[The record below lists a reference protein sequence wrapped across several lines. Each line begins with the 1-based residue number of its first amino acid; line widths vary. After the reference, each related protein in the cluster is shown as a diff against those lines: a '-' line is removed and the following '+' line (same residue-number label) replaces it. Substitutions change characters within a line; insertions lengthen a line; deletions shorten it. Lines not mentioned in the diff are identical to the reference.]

1 MILKLRPVPK
11 GLSPL
16 NFSYL
21 WVTWFQSGRIRPA
34 SGTWGSLAALP
45 FCWVIKEYTGLTGLF
60 VFAALVLV
68 LGFVALKQYLAHAG
82 SADPS
87 EVVIDEVLGM
97 ALLFTTLPNYNVGL
111 IALGFI
117 VFRLLDSLKPF
128 PIGWCDRHI
137 KGPMGVMMDDLAAG
151 VIAAGILL
159 AVQLLMA

>member
-1 MILKLRPVPK
+1 MIFKLRPVPK

-16 NFSYL
+16 NPSYL

-45 FCWVIKEYTGLTGLF
+45 FCWAVKEYAGLPGLLI
-60 VFAALVLV
+60 FAALA
-68 LGFVALKQYLAHAG
+68 LGIGFIALKYYLAHAD

-97 ALLFTTLPNYNVGL
+97 ALLFTTLPNYNWGL
-111 IALGFI
+111 IALGFV
-117 VFRLLDSLKPF
+117 VFRVLDSLKPF

-137 KGPMGVMMDDLAAG
+137 KGPMGVMIDDLVAG
-151 VIAAGILL
+151 VIAAAILL
-159 AVQLLMA
+159 VVQLLMA